1 MPAAPLH
8 PLTLDKAIDPA
19 TKAMLAC
26 QRDDGHWVFELEADT
41 HHSGRIHP
49 PQALSRRARRS
60 RHGGEVRDLPA
71 GAPGRA
77 WRLAAVPGRRLRHER
92 DRQDLFRPQ
101 DDRRRRRRPAHAPRP
116 RGGAR
121 ARRRGQRQRV
131 HPRAALAL
139 RRSHLEERAGDAGR
153 DHAAAALVSLPP
165 RQGVVLG
172 AHRHRAACWC
182 SRRSSRSPRIRAGSA
197 STSCSSR
204 TRATSARRSGR
215 PTSTRAG
222 SRSSAPPTS
231 CCAPSSRG
239 FRSRCASAPSPAPS
253 PS

>member
-1 MPAAPLH
+1 MPACRAPSAHLGQGDRLRDPGDARLPARRR
-8 PLTLDKAIDPA
+8 PLGVRA
-19 TKAMLAC
+19 
-26 QRDDGHWVFELEADT
+26 RGGH
-41 HHSGRIHP
+41 HHSGRVHP
-49 PQALSRRARRS
+49 PQALSRRACRP
-60 RHGGEVRDLPA
+60 RHGGEIRDLPA

-92 DRQDLFRPQ
+92 DRQDLFRAQ
-101 DDRRRRRRPAHAPRP
+101 DDRRRRRRPAHAARP

-121 ARRRGQRQRV
+121 ARRRRQRQRV

-139 RRSHLEERAGDAGR
+139 RRPHLEERAGDAGR
-153 DHAAAALVSLPP
+153 DHAAAAVVSVPS

-172 AHRHRAACWC
+172 AHRHRAAPGAPGAQAGRQE
-182 SRRSSRSPRIRAGSA
+182 SARRSA

-215 PTSTRAG
+215 PTNTRAG
-222 SRSSAPPTS
+222 SRSSAPRTS

-239 FRSRCASAPSPAPS
+239 FRSACASAPSPAPS